1 MTASH
6 DRIARRAYELFE
18 ARGKQQGQDWAD
30 WFQAERDIRDH
41 SRARYFSL
49 AVQYYVAGRFAVHA
63 GLNPVA
69 GNLLHHA
76 IELALKGG
84 LASGTS
90 SEDLKR
96 KYMHSL
102 NPLWRDFKSSVSDPR
117 LDRLD
122 RIVSELDQFETIRY
136 PEHVEQHGMLASIA
150 PIRRDQDGKGPRKLP
165 SPVPRYKLYL
175 PEIDKLLDAVF
186 AGAGVNPAFFKG
198 EVTKSEAGEFL
209 ARDNATRLRD
219 LSP

>member
-1 MTASH
+1 MPTSH
-6 DRIARRAYELFE
+6 DRIARRAYDYFE
-18 ARGKQQGQDWAD
+18 ARGKQHGQDWAD

-41 SRARYFSL
+41 SRTRYFSL

-69 GNLLHHA
+69 GNLLHRA

-84 LASGTS
+84 LAHATS
-90 SEDLKR
+90 SEDFKK

-102 NPLWRDFKSSVSDPR
+102 NPLWRDFKLSVSDPR
-117 LDRLD
+117 LDPLD
-122 RIVSELDQFETIRY
+122 RIVSELDQFETTRY

-150 PIRRDQDGKGPRKLP
+150 PIRRDQDVKWPARLP

-175 PEIDKLLDAVF
+175 PEIDELLDAVF
-186 AGAGVNPAFFKG
+186 VGAGVNPAFFKG
-198 EVTKSEAGEFL
+198 EVFKSEAGDFL